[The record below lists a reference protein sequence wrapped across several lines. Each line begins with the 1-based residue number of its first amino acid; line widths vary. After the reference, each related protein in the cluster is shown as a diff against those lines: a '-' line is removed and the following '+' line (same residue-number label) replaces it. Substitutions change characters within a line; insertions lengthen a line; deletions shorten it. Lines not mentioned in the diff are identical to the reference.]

1 MLTLVYICF
10 ISIAY
15 PQTNLD
21 SGLIAY
27 YPFNGNDNDMSGN
40 KNNPVYNNATLTA
53 DRLGNPNSAYH
64 FDGKNDY
71 MKVRSSPSLNT
82 ADQLSIAL
90 WVKPTGFYTGRCYNN
105 MLLMKGDNDYRE
117 GNYFL
122 RFADP
127 YTGCTNPDIKKEM
140 FYGTGGAVAT
150 TPLINLNQWYS
161 VVWVCNNNTIDL
173 YVDSILR
180 ASVPGSYIS
189 FSNRYDLFIGHLNN
203 PQYPYWLNGDLD
215 ELRLYNRALTKE
227 EVLLL
232 SDKNKNPPK
241 KENIMAPG
249 TAAIKSGTGKNKT
262 ITSTSLAL
270 K

>member
-1 MLTLVYICF
+1 
-10 ISIAY
+10 
-15 PQTNLD
+15 
-21 SGLIAY
+21 
-27 YPFNGNDNDMSGN
+27 
-40 KNNPVYNNATLTA
+40 
-53 DRLGNPNSAYH
+53 
-64 FDGKNDY
+64 
-71 MKVRSSPSLNT
+71 
-82 ADQLSIAL
+82 
-90 WVKPTGFYTGRCYNN
+90 
-105 MLLMKGDNDYRE
+105 
-117 GNYFL
+117 
-122 RFADP
+122 
-127 YTGCTNPDIKKEM
+127 M

-161 VVWVCNNNTIDL
+161 VVWVCNNTTIDL

-241 KENIMAPG
+241 KENIVAPG
-249 TAAIKSGTGKNKT
+249 TAATKSGTGKNQTTT
-262 ITSTSLAL
+262 ITSLPL